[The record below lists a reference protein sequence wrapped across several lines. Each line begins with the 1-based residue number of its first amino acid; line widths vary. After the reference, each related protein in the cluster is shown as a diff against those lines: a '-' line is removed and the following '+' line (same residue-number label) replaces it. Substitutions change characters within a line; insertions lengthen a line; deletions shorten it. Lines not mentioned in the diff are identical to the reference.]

1 MLISGGQFILGTTYL
16 NGRHLHRDDVELL
29 LLGVTTF
36 ATRLPCCVFAVDP
49 NRSSARKEDG
59 HTIEIP
65 SIRAR
70 GHLSN
75 TVIRL
80 FSSLFEAL

>member
-1 MLISGGQFILGTTYL
+1 LGTTYL

-49 NRSSARKEDG
+49 NRSILVQGKRMGTQLRYLQFERG
-59 HTIEIP
+59 EIFL
-65 SIRAR
+65 I
-70 GHLSN
+70 L
-75 TVIRL
+75 
-80 FSSLFEAL
+80 